1 MSEEEYFAALDEQ
14 QRWHNEISAEEQH
27 KEEQERIEAEKK
39 EQAWQEEHHRMLH
52 DEKEI
57 AKRKESLAFVQNLVR
72 LMDSDAA
79 NRERERQAAIAA
91 VRASFE
97 HGLERTGYGPFK
109 EDMII
114 AHAECNLMYP
124 PRTKEWNLKFE
135 KYDVVKDYRAWCWNK
150 MHGSISK
157 GW

>member
-1 MSEEEYFAALDEQ
+1 MSVAKIQPSEEDWERIIEN
-14 QRWHNEISAEEQH
+14 QRWLNELSAKEQRV
-27 KEEQERIEAEKK
+27 EEQERLEAE
-39 EQAWQEEHHRMLH
+39 EEERAYQQWRNSMGPPAY
-52 DEKEI
+52 DPTSP
-57 AKRKESLAFVQNLVR
+57 AY
-72 LMDSDAA
+72 MDSDAA
-79 NRERERQAAIAA
+79 NRERERQAAIAV

-124 PRTKEWNLKFE
+124 PHTKEWNLKFD
-135 KYDVVKDYRAWCWNK
+135 KYDVVKNYRAWCWNK

>member
-1 MSEEEYFAALDEQ
+1 MPVPPNCQMSEEEYFAALDEQ
-14 QRWHNEISAEEQH
+14 QRWHNEISAEEQR
-27 KEEQERIEAEKK
+27 KEEQERIEAEKE
-39 EQAWQEEHHRMLH
+39 EQAWQEEL
-52 DEKEI
+52 
-57 AKRKESLAFVQNLVR
+57 Q
-72 LMDSDAA
+72 
-79 NRERERQAAIAA
+79 RQAAIAA

-124 PRTKEWNLKFE
+124 PHTKEWNLKFE
-135 KYDVVKDYRAWCWNK
+135 KYDVVKDYRAWCWSK